1 MLPGTK
7 SRNQGGMYIFQL
19 MDYYSASGMTLV
31 FTVFFQTIVITWVYG
46 VKKFSSNIEEMTGHR
61 PNWYFLATWVFV
73 SPAVCLEIFLF
84 SVMSLVYA
92 ETYVYP
98 WWGELLGWEI
108 ALASMVWIPSYAVYF
123 MLVTPGSLKDRLIAG
138 ITPKLQ
144 PSQKLTKTLVQD
156 FELPRSKNNK
166 LSDSGDY
173 KSTAQDVLHI

>member
-1 MLPGTK
+1 M
-7 SRNQGGMYIFQL
+7 
-19 MDYYSASGMTLV
+19 
-31 FTVFFQTIVITWVYG
+31 
-46 VKKFSSNIEEMTGHR
+46 FSSNIEEMTGHR

-98 WWGELLGWEI
+98 WWGELLGWGI
-108 ALASMVWIPSYAVYF
+108 ALASM
-123 MLVTPGSLKDRLIAG
+123 RLIAG
-138 ITPKLQ
+138 LTPKLQ